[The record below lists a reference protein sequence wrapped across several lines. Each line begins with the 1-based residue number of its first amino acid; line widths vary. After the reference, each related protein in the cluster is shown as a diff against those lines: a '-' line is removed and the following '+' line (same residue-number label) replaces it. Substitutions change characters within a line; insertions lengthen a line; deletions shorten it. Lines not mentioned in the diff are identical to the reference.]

1 MTGGKKKYFVIDTN
15 VLLHDPRC
23 LHAFADNVVVIPLIV
38 IEELDTF
45 KRRQDEVGR
54 NSRVASHELDV
65 LRQQSPLGKGVTL
78 KSGGMVRIMIEHQ
91 DIGMLP
97 AGLQKPTADNQI
109 LAVAMYLK
117 QQNPDVPV
125 TLVSKDLNM
134 RIKADAIGVHAAD
147 YETDTVNIEELYSG
161 YSELKVPGATV
172 DAFFREREWEPP
184 AAAKEKLFTNGFVM
198 LTDEQNPSHTAL
210 AQYRADKGKLVPLH
224 YEDKKIWGIKA
235 RNKEQRFALELL
247 MDDSIRIV
255 TLVGFAGTGKTLLAL
270 AAGLH
275 KTVDEQKYKKLLV
288 SRPIIPMGKDLG
300 YLPGD
305 VQEKLLPRM
314 QPISDNLQFLFS
326 AVGDAH
332 MGESEMNELIEN
344 GVVEL
349 EPLTY
354 IRGRSIPD
362 QYIIV
367 DEAQNLTPHE
377 IKTIITRAGNN
388 TKIVLTGDPYQID
401 HAYLDSDSNGLTY
414 LVERFKGQAMAGH
427 ITFTKGERSDLA
439 EMAARLLR

>member
-1 MTGGKKKYFVIDTN
+1 MKKFFVLDTN
-15 VLLHDPRC
+15 VLLHDPRS
-23 LHAFADNVVVIPLIV
+23 LYAFADNQVVVPLIV

-54 NSRVASHELDV
+54 NSRVASHELDA
-65 LRQQSPLGKGVTL
+65 LRQQSPLSQGADL
-78 KSGGMVRIMIEHQ
+78 ESGGSVLIMIEHQ
-91 DIGMLP
+91 DISQLP

-109 LAVAMYLK
+109 LAVAAYLQK
-117 QQNPDVPV
+117 QNPGVPV

-134 RIKADAIGVHAAD
+134 RIKADAVGLKAAD
-147 YETDTVNIEELYSG
+147 YETDTVNIDELYSG
-161 YSELKVPGATV
+161 YAELTLPAAQL
-172 DAFFREREWEPP
+172 DAFGKSREL
-184 AAAKEKLFTNGFVM
+184 ALS
-198 LTDEQNPSHTAL
+198 DEQRAGLYHNQFIMLIDAASASHTAL
-210 AQYRADKGKLVPLH
+210 GWYKDDKKKVVALH
-224 YEDKKIWGIKA
+224 SEDKKIWGIKA
-235 RNKEQRFALELL
+235 RNKEQRFALEMLL
-247 MDDSIRIV
+247 DDSIKIV
-255 TLVGFAGTGKTLLAL
+255 TMVGFAGTGKTLLAL

-275 KTVDEQKYKKLLV
+275 RVVDENKYKKLLV

-300 YLPGD
+300 FLPGD
-305 VQEKLLPRM
+305 VQDKLMPRM
-314 QPISDNLQFLFS
+314 QPISDNLEFLFS
-326 AVGDAH
+326 QVGDPH
-332 MGESEMNELIEN
+332 LGESELNELLEN

-377 IKTIITRAGNN
+377 IKTIITRAGSN

-414 LVERFKGQAMAGH
+414 LVERFKGQAMSAH
-427 ITFTKGERSDLA
+427 ITFTKGERSELA